1 ITGMLAGSY
10 PSLFL
15 SSFKV
20 VNILKGTLKFDVR
33 EVFMR
38 KGLVIF
44 QFSLS
49 ILLIIATLVVYQQMN
64 YMKGKKLGMEK
75 ENLIYMSMNDKM
87 KNSFH
92 TVRNELMQNPGVE
105 AVCSS
110 DQSPLAVYNSTTDPE
125 WEGMTPDQKTP
136 FSVIKTDENFV
147 STMKIQIK
155 EGRNFSQEFSLDS
168 NNFLINETAAKVMGL
183 TDPLNKGLAVW
194 GREGKIIGVM
204 NDFHIGSLHSP
215 IKPVI
220 LTFRPEDCWM
230 LFVKTK
236 SGQTESAI
244 SSLSKVH
251 QEYNPEFP
259 FEYQF
264 VDQKYEQLYKSE
276 MVISQLAN
284 IFAFIAMFIACL
296 GLLGLATFTAERRSR
311 EISIRK
317 VLGASVPEL
326 VVLLSEAFI
335 RLVIVSVFISV
346 PIGYFLMKNW
356 LENFAYHT
364 DLSVSLFIISGV
376 MAIIIAWL
384 TVSYQSIKAAIL
396 NPINSLRSE

>member
-1 ITGMLAGSY
+1 
-10 PSLFL
+10 
-15 SSFKV
+15 
-20 VNILKGTLKFDVR
+20 
-33 EVFMR
+33 
-38 KGLVIF
+38 
-44 QFSLS
+44 
-49 ILLIIATLVVYQQMN
+49 
-64 YMKGKKLGMEK
+64 
-75 ENLIYMSMNDKM
+75 
-87 KNSFH
+87 
-92 TVRNELMQNPGVE
+92 
-105 AVCSS
+105 
-110 DQSPLAVYNSTTDPE
+110 
-125 WEGMTPDQKTP
+125 
-136 FSVIKTDENFV
+136 
-147 STMKIQIK
+147 
-155 EGRNFSQEFSLDS
+155 
-168 NNFLINETAAKVMGL
+168 
-183 TDPLNKGLAVW
+183 
-194 GREGKIIGVM
+194 
-204 NDFHIGSLHSP
+204 
-215 IKPVI
+215 
-220 LTFRPEDCWM
+220 
-230 LFVKTK
+230 
-236 SGQTESAI
+236 I

-326 VVLLSEAFI
+326 VVLLSGAFI